1 MDGVFRFI
9 LRLLLI
15 PTAVLVAV
23 TAQGFIILFGEWQL
37 GAVLAGIAGPQEGV
51 DVIAAVLAASYLT
64 IVLLGL
70 TWAIGTIGIL
80 FSEAFAARSW
90 IFHVSNGAGSLV
102 LATRLF
108 PMLAGE
114 PAPMEDLLYILG
126 AGFAGGLLYW
136 LIAGWSAGF
145 WKPVFSPRPVGP
157 VPAASGPVASA
168 PAAPG
173 PATPGPSGSGPDP
186 R

>member
-23 TAQGFIILFGEWQL
+23 TAQAFIILFGEWQL

-70 TWAIGTIGIL
+70 AWAIGTIGIL

-108 PMLAGE
+108 PLVAGE

-145 WKPVFSPRPVGP
+145 WKPVFSPRPAA
-157 VPAASGPVASA
+157 PAPVAPA
-168 PAAPG
+168 PPG
-173 PATPGPSGSGPDP
+173 GTGPGTQGG
-186 R
+186 